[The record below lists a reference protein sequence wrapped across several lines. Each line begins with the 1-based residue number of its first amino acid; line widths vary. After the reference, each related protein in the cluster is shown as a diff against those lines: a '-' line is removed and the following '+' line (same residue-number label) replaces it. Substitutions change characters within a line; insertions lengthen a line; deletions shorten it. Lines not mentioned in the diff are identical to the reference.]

1 MLTHLQIKNFKAWK
15 DTGPIRLAPLTVIF
29 GANSAGKSSLG
40 HLLLALKQ
48 TTLSA
53 DRKRPLHLGDE
64 NALIDLGTFAECLHN
79 HDLQN
84 ALQFELAWETQ
95 GKDMEA
101 RDPLSKKK
109 FAGDELKLSVT
120 LLADAKQ
127 QPRVDKLVYQL
138 LRNSENQLTVD
149 YSRDEKGKL
158 EIASN
163 EYKFVRNTGRSW
175 PLDEPDKFYRIS
187 DQSRARFQNAEF
199 LSDFA
204 LNAEAALNNVYYLG
218 PLREHPKRIY
228 SWSGETPESVGQKG
242 EFAVAAILA
251 ASAQERKL
259 NRGPK
264 RHQARF
270 DAFIAQWLKDLGIIE
285 SFAVKPVAAGR
296 KEYEVVVKTH
306 ATASEVKITDVG
318 FGVSQVLPA
327 LVQAFYCPQNST
339 IWMEQ
344 PEIHLHPQVQAEL
357 ADVFISATQAREN
370 GKERHV
376 QLIIESHSEHFLNRL
391 QRRIAEGVVAT
402 EDVAVYFCRRA
413 GSATELEPLRLNMFG
428 EIENWPENFFGDE
441 MADIA
446 GRTLAAIQRKKAL
459 AKEAA
464 NDAGSH

>member
-1 MLTHLQIKNFKAWK
+1 MLTSLHIKNFKAWK

-53 DRKRPLHLGDE
+53 DRKRPLHLGDD
-64 NALIDLGTFAECLHN
+64 NALIDLGTFTECLHN
-79 HDLQN
+79 HDLKN
-84 ALQFELAWETQ
+84 ALEFELGWKIP
-95 GKDMEA
+95 GKELEA
-101 RDPLSKKK
+101 RDPLSEKK
-109 FAGDELKLSVT
+109 FSGDELKLSVR
-120 LLADAKQ
+120 LSADAKE
-127 QPRVDKLVYQL
+127 QPRVDRLTYQL
-138 LRNSENQLTVD
+138 FSHGTNELAVA

-158 EIASN
+158 DIASS

-187 DQSRARFQNAEF
+187 DQSRARFKNAEF

-204 LNAEAALNNVYYLG
+204 LNTEAALNRVYYLG
-218 PLREHPKRIY
+218 PLREHPRRIY

-242 EFAVAAILA
+242 EFAIAAILA
-251 ASAQERKL
+251 ATTQERKL

-264 RHQARF
+264 KHLTRF

-285 SFAVKPVAAGR
+285 SFEVKAVAEGR

-306 ATASEVKITDVG
+306 ATASAVKITDVG

-327 LVQAFYCPQNST
+327 LVQAFYCPTNAT

-376 QLIIESHSEHFLNRL
+376 QLIVESHSEHFLNRL
-391 QRRIAEGVVAT
+391 QRRIAEGVVT
-402 EDVAVYFCRRA
+402 PDDVAVYFCRRTD
-413 GSATELEPLRLNMFG
+413 SATELEPLRLNLFG

-446 GRTLAAIQRKKAL
+446 GRTLAAARRKQQIADQEKP
-459 AKEAA
+459 
-464 NDAGSH
+464 